1 MTKRNEED
9 LVQYILKMSEDI
21 YNALSPGVPTEWL
34 SSDLTVAQLRILL
47 VLQSRG
53 PTRMSDMAS
62 TLSVTLP
69 SATGIVEN
77 LVKKGLVKRETDPT
91 DRRLVICKMSPAGQE
106 SINRLWSSGQFQMER
121 LLEGLSLEQLRKA
134 ADVTDM
140 LFNNVSEKEEEVAT
154 DETLA

>member
-1 MTKRNEED
+1 MKRNEED
-9 LVQYILKMSEDI
+9 LVQYILMRSEEI

-53 PTRMSDMAS
+53 PTRMSDIAS

-69 SATGIVEN
+69 SATGIVDN
-77 LVKKGLVKRETDPT
+77 LVKKGLVERETEPT

-106 SINRLWSSGQFQMER
+106 SINRLWSSSQLQMER
-121 LLEGLSLEQLRKA
+121 LLDGLSVEQLRKA
-134 ADVTDM
+134 ADVADM
-140 LFNNVSEKEEEVAT
+140 LFNNVSGKAEEVT
-154 DETLA
+154 TNETIV

>member
-1 MTKRNEED
+1 MVKRSEED
-9 LVQYILKMSEDI
+9 LVQYILRRSEEI
-21 YNALSPGVPTEWL
+21 YNTLSPGVPTEWL

-53 PTRMSDMAS
+53 PTRMSDIAS

-77 LVKKGLVKRETDPT
+77 LVKKGLVERETDSK

-121 LLEGLSLEQLRKA
+121 LLDGLSLVQLRKA
-134 ADVTDM
+134 ADVADI
-140 LFNNVSEKEEEVAT
+140 LFSNVSGKAEEVTA
-154 DETLA
+154 DETIA

>member
-1 MTKRNEED
+1 MVKRNKED
-9 LVQYILKMSEDI
+9 LVQHILRMSEAL

-53 PTRMSDMAS
+53 PTRMSDIAS

-69 SATGIVEN
+69 SATGIVDN
-77 LVKKGLVKRETDPT
+77 LVKKELVERETDPT

-121 LLEGLSLEQLRKA
+121 LLDGLSLEQLRKA
-134 ADVTDM
+134 ADVADM
-140 LFNNVSEKEEEVAT
+140 LFSNISVKAEEVTT
-154 DETLA
+154 DEAIS

>member
-1 MTKRNEED
+1 MVKRNKED
-9 LVQYILKMSEDI
+9 LVQHILRVSEEI

-53 PTRMSDMAS
+53 PTRMSDIAS

-69 SATGIVEN
+69 SATGIVDN
-77 LVKKGLVKRETDPT
+77 LVRKGLVERETNPT
-91 DRRLVICKMSPAGQE
+91 DRRLVICKMTPAGQE

-121 LLEGLSLEQLRKA
+121 LLDGLSLIQLRKA
-134 ADVTDM
+134 AGVADM
-140 LFNNVSEKEEEVAT
+140 LFNSVTGKAEEVTT
-154 DETLA
+154 DETIV